1 MTPTTAVRFY
11 DPLLPL
17 DASRPFQTTPTTSNR
32 KAYQTY
38 LNLRLIDY
46 MNDEVPLTPSYSR
59 ALIKYQKAIEPRVLE
74 ASAIKARDST
84 RALVEVEKT
93 RRKTGSGKHV
103 QKNGVIYK
111 GKGIEQIRERIET
124 E

>member
-1 MTPTTAVRFY
+1 
-11 DPLLPL
+11 
-17 DASRPFQTTPTTSNR
+17 
-32 KAYQTY
+32 
-38 LNLRLIDY
+38 